1 MVRKGLKRPVAYVP
15 PPQPAKRAKTAPKR
29 IRSKSKQCIE
39 VKNEPQPSDNEESL
53 AQEDAEEEDAN
64 EDEKDESEHDDDEDG
79 EEGEEEEAEV
89 DDEEGSED
97 TRDKCLECFHPM
109 NFTDLRYKRE
119 KKHKHCGQTAALML
133 RALNKKDKKLGD
145 QLKKMKAKDPKEYVK
160 MLNKFEKR
168 RSKTTGKLI
177 AATSCIQ
184 ELTEMMESLERVKTM
199 RRSEDAL
206 LLTQAEY
213 VDDRMRRIGVNPM
226 TGGMSKKKWIAKFD
240 KIIRSKSV
248 YCEKNADKQWT
259 VSVAQPTKLS
269 NIDDVVAKKKM
280 EGKDGTVINAA
291 NMKSISS
298 SLGPIKGLKFDSK
311 TLKSAL
317 KLDDASDDSDDESQC
332 DSKLDDASDDSSSDD
347 RGDTPS
353 VRKRPTRN
361 RGTC

>member
-1 MVRKGLKRPVAYVP
+1 
-15 PPQPAKRAKTAPKR
+15 
-29 IRSKSKQCIE
+29 
-39 VKNEPQPSDNEESL
+39 
-53 AQEDAEEEDAN
+53 
-64 EDEKDESEHDDDEDG
+64 
-79 EEGEEEEAEV
+79 
-89 DDEEGSED
+89 
-97 TRDKCLECFHPM
+97 
-109 NFTDLRYKRE
+109 
-119 KKHKHCGQTAALML
+119 LML

-226 TGGMSKKKWIAKFD
+226 AGGMSKKKWIAKFD

-269 NIDDVVAKKKM
+269 NIDDVVGKKKM

-311 TLKSAL
+311 SLKSAL